1 MSSTSGGVSARDL
14 SHISSNL
21 ARSALH
27 TVQAEASEQA
37 RSTLGEGE
45 AEDAVTELVDVRT
58 RTRRTD
64 TESLQ
69 LSRRVPIL
77 ATSPRSLH
85 ETLIVRDF
93 GWAFRLQPGG
103 CTTLYYVHGT
113 CIVHCTTYYT
123 YV

>member
-45 AEDAVTELVDVRT
+45 DSVTELVDVT
-58 RTRRTD
+58 RKTG
-64 TESLQ
+64 SLQ
-69 LSRRVPIL
+69 RSRRVPIL

-85 ETLIVRDF
+85 ETLIV
-93 GWAFRLQPGG
+93 
-103 CTTLYYVHGT
+103 
-113 CIVHCTTYYT
+113 
-123 YV
+123 

>member
-45 AEDAVTELVDVRT
+45 DSVTELVVGRLVPPLGEGAAPPIYTVLHIRIIPVRLGA
-58 RTRRTD
+58 RR
-64 TESLQ
+64 SGLK
-69 LSRRVPIL
+69 L
-77 ATSPRSLH
+77 
-85 ETLIVRDF
+85 
-93 GWAFRLQPGG
+93 
-103 CTTLYYVHGT
+103 
-113 CIVHCTTYYT
+113 
-123 YV
+123 

>member
-45 AEDAVTELVDVRT
+45 DSVALGTIAEER
-58 RTRRTD
+58 
-64 TESLQ
+64 
-69 LSRRVPIL
+69 PKN
-77 ATSPRSLH
+77 
-85 ETLIVRDF
+85 
-93 GWAFRLQPGG
+93 
-103 CTTLYYVHGT
+103 
-113 CIVHCTTYYT
+113 
-123 YV
+123 